1 MTYEDRLGD
10 YVQVKDRLQAA
21 LKEIPFLVVI
31 EDDPKI
37 ITIGDRIFI
46 SVTVELYDQE
56 NEMKQIARA
65 TAWEPFPGRT
75 PYTRDSEQQ
84 NASTSALGRALGFLG
99 YGIGKSIAT
108 REDVLARSSDEAPP
122 QGIPR
127 PSIEESRAAHPA
139 QLRVV
144 TDPTGAAT
152 EKQIS
157 FVISLAKKRG
167 LGADAMVR
175 DASTVIGRKIASLKE
190 LTKGD
195 ANELI
200 ESWKN
205 APRAEDSEDPF

>member
-21 LKEIPFLVVI
+21 LQDHPDLVVI
-31 EDDPKI
+31 EDHPQI

-46 SVTVELYDQE
+46 SVTVELYDKE
-56 NEMKQIARA
+56 NRQLSRA

-108 REDVLARSSDEAPP
+108 REDVLGRSSDEAPP

-127 PSIEESRAAHPA
+127 PPIDEAKAQHPSG
-139 QLRVV
+139 LRIV
-144 TDPTGAAT
+144 TDPNGAAT

-205 APRAEDSEDPF
+205 APRAEDPEDPF